1 MLSLIAHLF
10 AAGLLFRTGFDPG
23 PSPSLITAW
32 INPLLDPATFVNWT
46 DQRPCNAA
54 ALPYSGHVFG
64 TPRPIELE
72 LTRFGNV
79 SGPLT
84 FDAPTAPGKS
94 SYFDSGFQRDIV
106 LTGHFDQCEPFVL
119 CPMYLLWLTR
129 FPYRPFYICCSSG
142 RCVLRWSIAQC
153 VVLPYITVRARK
165 RLVLAKIVLQ
175 EALMLSLLLLLSG
188 DIGNNWLTTP
198 LSVLAMDRGT
208 SNHVY

>member
-32 INPLLDPATFVNWT
+32 TNPLLDPATFVNWT

-153 VVLPYITVRARK
+153 VVLTYITC
-165 RLVLAKIVLQ
+165 
-175 EALMLSLLLLLSG
+175 
-188 DIGNNWLTTP
+188 
-198 LSVLAMDRGT
+198 
-208 SNHVY
+208 